1 MDWFVTERERDEY
14 REIDREGETGYG
26 EIEEREKE
34 IKKYDRERE
43 RAYKNEKNGLGER
56 YNKIIKKIDYLNKKG
71 DRIDELM
78 WMFCKNDGVK

>member
-34 IKKYDRERE
+34 IRKYERGRE
-43 RAYKNEKNGLGER
+43 RARIKTGVGER
-56 YNKIIKKIDYLNKKG
+56 NNKIIKKIDYLNKRG

-78 WMFCKNDGVK
+78 WVFCKSDGVK

>member
-34 IKKYDRERE
+34 IRKYDRERE
-43 RAYKNEKNGLGER
+43 KTRIKTGNGLGE
-56 YNKIIKKIDYLNKKG
+56 K
-71 DRIDELM
+71 
-78 WMFCKNDGVK
+78 